1 MVGASFMVDTP
12 YYFMYGKTSSVTAMI
27 YDKQIPKKDTLR
39 SACSIRLRLSFI
51 GEFTNKNITQ
61 EVNVIKTIEA
71 YNTIINTDS
80 RFINSFV
87 S

>member
-12 YYFMYGKTSSVTAMI
+12 YYFMYTRTSGVTAMI
-27 YDKQIPKKDTLR
+27 YDKQIPKNNTLR
-39 SACSIRLRLSFI
+39 SAY
-51 GEFTNKNITQ
+51 
-61 EVNVIKTIEA
+61 KTIEA
-71 YNTIINTDS
+71 YNTIKNTDS

>member
-39 SACSIRLRLSFI
+39 SA
-51 GEFTNKNITQ
+51 N
-61 EVNVIKTIEA
+61 KTIEA

>member
-12 YYFMYGKTSSVTAMI
+12 YYFMYGKRSSVTAMI

-39 SACSIRLRLSFI
+39 SACSIRLRISFI

-61 EVNVIKTIEA
+61 EVNAIKTIEA